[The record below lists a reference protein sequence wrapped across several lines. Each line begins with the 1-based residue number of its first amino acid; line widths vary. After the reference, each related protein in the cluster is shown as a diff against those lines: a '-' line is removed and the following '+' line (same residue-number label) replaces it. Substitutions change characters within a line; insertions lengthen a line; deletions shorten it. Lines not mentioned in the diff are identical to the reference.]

1 MFWEEQILMDEEK
14 IDRILEEAKKDKKNI
29 VIELSNGLFEEVYNL
44 PKGYTYT
51 LVDRDYLK
59 EQDEME
65 FKEFMDELKRDSN
78 NF

>member
-1 MFWEEQILMDEEK
+1 MDEEK

-51 LVDRDYLK
+51 LLDRDYLK
-59 EQDEME
+59 EQDEIE
-65 FKEFMDELKRDSN
+65 FKEFMDELKRDLN